1 MRKMATL
8 CGKIVFWD
16 DDRGCETWFGD
27 VEDRSKPR
35 YGFFLFYDIG
45 GKHTFHTPIEAKD
58 VEGYNLPIVD
68 IGKLETYGDDIV
80 DLLSNQFVNKVLALI
95 EQNNYQ
101 YVLTI
106 KEVENDSKFQ
116 SN

>member
-1 MRKMATL
+1 
-8 CGKIVFWD
+8 
-16 DDRGCETWFGD
+16 
-27 VEDRSKPR
+27 
-35 YGFFLFYDIG
+35 LFYDIG

-58 VEGYNLPIVD
+58 VEKYNLPIVD